1 MYPVMPNT
9 VDPSAGGADVGH
21 PAITW
26 QPAPLKLLP
35 QATSQTIRVLLHEPQ
50 TSGTGASTLVQA
62 AIAMSE
68 YDSAR

>member
-9 VDPSAGGADVGH
+9 VDTSARGADVGH

-26 QPAPLKLLP
+26 QPVRLTLLP
-35 QATSQTIRVLLHEPQ
+35 QATVADHPALPYEPQ
-50 TSGTGASTLVQA
+50 TSRTGRTTLVQA
-62 AIAMSE
+62 AIAMTE